1 MTSSKQ
7 LQDKVAVITGA
18 GRGIGRSIAL
28 GFAEEGAHVV
38 AVSRTQSEIDA
49 VAQEASKFNVKSLAI
64 RTDIIQEEQ
73 VEEMVKRT
81 LAAFDRIDIL
91 VNDAGI
97 SGPTDF
103 ITEIKTKDWDTTL
116 NINLRGMFFCARA
129 VLPQMIKQKRGNIIN
144 VTSGAGYRTK
154 DQVFLS
160 PTRSLVYS
168 VSKHGVQGFTTALA
182 AQVNKYNINV
192 NALSPG
198 PIDTKGQHRN
208 ASPAKKLLVRDNPDC
223 IKGVAIYLASQGPR
237 GITGETVYSL
247 TWDKIY
253 LDRDLTSE

>member
-1 MTSSKQ
+1 MVLGKR
-7 LQDKVAVITGA
+7 LHDKVAIVTGA

-28 GFAEEGAHVV
+28 GFAEEGAHVI

-49 VAQEASKFNVKSLAI
+49 VAHEASKFHVKSLTI
-64 RTDIIQEEQ
+64 KTDITQEEQ
-73 VEEMVKRT
+73 VEEMVKKT
-81 LAAFDRIDIL
+81 LATFDRIDIL
-91 VNDAGI
+91 VNDVGV

-103 ITEIKTKDWDTTL
+103 ITEIKTKDWEATL
-116 NINLRGMFFCARA
+116 NVNLRSMFFCARA
-129 VLPQMIKQKRGNIIN
+129 VLPQMIKQRRGNIIN

-154 DQVFLS
+154 DQTFLS

-168 VSKHGVQGFTTALA
+168 VSKHGVQGFTMALA

-198 PIDTKGQHRN
+198 PINTKGQHRN
-208 ASPAKKLLVRDNPDC
+208 APPEKKLLVRDNPDC
-223 IKGVAIYLASQGPR
+223 IKGVAIYLASQGPM

-253 LDRDLTSE
+253 LERDRDS